1 MINLVSG
8 CRNRLARHLSIITI
22 NWSIKEALYFIGQLG
37 QSVETPKERS
47 PVEGA
52 RGREQRSS
60 LRSLVRRLSIS
71 SGIGRY
77 AIGSFGQGGAT
88 GPSGGGGPVERFA
101 GAEGTEANVNGCP
114 GGSQP
119 VAGPGTSGTVSASAA
134 RDGRGVASPRS
145 SREQSPSKS
154 SEGQDAPTHGGG
166 GGGGAGSASSAG
178 ATGSGQD
185 WRRLV
190 GSIRRKVRRK
200 TGQGS
205 ASISEA
211 LHETNRNQDDFLKAT
226 MRIFLVVS
234 PPMGRV
240 QVP

>member
-1 MINLVSG
+1 M
-8 CRNRLARHLSIITI
+8 
-22 NWSIKEALYFIGQLG
+22 
-37 QSVETPKERS
+37 
-47 PVEGA
+47 
-52 RGREQRSS
+52 
-60 LRSLVRRLSIS
+60 SIS

-88 GPSGGGGPVERFA
+88 GPSGGGPVERFA
-101 GAEGTEANVNGCP
+101 GAEGTEAVNGCP

-119 VAGPGTSGTVSASAA
+119 VAGPGVSGTVSASAA
-134 RDGRGVASPRS
+134 RDGRGVLSRRS
-145 SREQSPSKS
+145 SREQSPAKS

-166 GGGGAGSASSAG
+166 GGGGAGSASGAG
-178 ATGSGQD
+178 ATGPGQD

-211 LHETNRNQDDFLKAT
+211 ALHETSRNQDDFLKAT